1 MIIIKY
7 LRKYKFVLNIAFESA
22 ALVERLLNDYLKA
35 TEAFNKL
42 KKMNDDL
49 K

>member
-1 MIIIKY
+1 LKKKLEALRY
-7 LRKYKFVLNIAFESA
+7 LQPISIDSA
-22 ALVERLLNDYLKA
+22 SLVERLLNDYLKA

-42 KKMNDDL
+42 KNMNEDL